1 MRCRY
6 LIADVFSEKSSP
18 PDTLPALVQCQE
30 YEGQSQRDQHGAS
43 STAESGQ
50 VVAEFGCIPFAK
62 ESALASAHVS
72 STAKKL
78 LDYMLEY

>member
-1 MRCRY
+1 MLVCRY

-18 PDTLPALVQCQE
+18 PDTLPALVQCRE
-30 YEGQSQRDQHGAS
+30 YEGQHRDQPQGAFS
-43 STAESGQ
+43 NAKNGQ

-72 STAKKL
+72 STVKYA
-78 LDYMLEY
+78 